1 MLHKLLPR
9 ACACAALFVV
19 FAFAFVSRPFV
30 AAQELSPS
38 ATPTPSPSP
47 TAGRRVS
54 DEEKVFERLE
64 WRNIGPA
71 NMGGRIADV
80 EGVAGNPNVVYVGT
94 ASGGIFKTTNGGNT
108 WRPIFER
115 ETTIS
120 VGDIALEPGN
130 PEVVW
135 VGTGESAVRNSISFG
150 DGVYKSTDG
159 GKTWQHVGLRDTER
173 ISKVLVSPRD
183 PNTVYV
189 GALGHAFGPNTE
201 RGVFMTTDGGRTWA
215 KTLYID
221 NQHGVSD
228 MDIDPQNPN
237 IIYAGMWFFERK
249 PWTHK
254 SGSEKG
260 GIFRSTDGGRT
271 WTKLT
276 TGLPKMIGRIG
287 IAVSQSNPNVVYA
300 IMEAKEGKLYRSDD
314 KGETWRRVSDQA
326 NIVSRGF
333 YYTHVRVDPT
343 NENHVYA
350 VASTLFVSID
360 GGRTFRPITGRT
372 HVDYH
377 AFWMDAKD
385 PRRVWVGE
393 DGGVAVSYD
402 AGDTWE
408 PVYNMAIGQFY
419 QVFLDN
425 RLPFYYAMGGLQDN
439 GSWTGPTRNREPAG
453 ILNDDWRMVSFGDG
467 FHMFN
472 HADDPD
478 LYLSESQGG
487 DVVRTDMKTR
497 EQQEVIPSMH
507 ASEGGAA
514 VDLPYRFNWNTPL
527 IPSPHD
533 KNTVY
538 LGGNV
543 LFKSNDFGRTWTP
556 ISPDLT
562 TNDKEKQRDA
572 GGPVA
577 FENTGAEYHTTII
590 SVAESPLKAGTI
602 WAGTDDGNLQET
614 IDGGKTWSNL
624 TKNVPDLKP
633 NSPVSHVEPSATD
646 AALVYVAFD
655 RHLLDDFRPYV
666 FKSTDGGRT
675 FRNISGDLPD
685 HAYVHVVREDPKNP
699 NLIYA
704 GTELGIFASYTSG
717 RDWLPLRLKNLPT
730 VAVHDIKIHP
740 RDNDIVIATHGR
752 SLYVFDDATP
762 IQQMTPQVRAEDVHL
777 FDLRPALRYAQ
788 MMTRYGLGDKQ
799 FAAQNPPYGAL
810 ITYYLKSKPDDK
822 ATFKMQIFD
831 ARGNLVSEIA
841 RPAKEQGLNRVVWDL
856 RFGGAKV
863 RRPPTE
869 EEPPFPGAPRGPAVV
884 PGTYTVKL
892 TVGDKTVQKTV
903 EVRLDPTVNAPLAD
917 LQKLQEMSLKLRDMQ
932 SATNTALRTLDS
944 LKTQLEFIER
954 TEKDRTGDLP
964 KEFADK
970 LTAYKKQVDDL
981 SGKLAR
987 PEDRFGG
994 VPSHA
999 QLIDRLG
1006 GLFFTIDAANAAPT
1020 QAQQTYYGELQ
1031 SEFRQKLEEVNRF
1044 ITQTVPQMN
1053 ETLRH
1058 FNAPQLVPGKPVD
1071 ENSGGAQPPPGAADD
1086 ADENAAH
1093 PGGK

>member
-1 MLHKLLPR
+1 MSHKLPR
-9 ACACAALFVV
+9 ACARLALF
-19 FAFAFVSRPFV
+19 AAIFV
-30 AAQELSPS
+30 ASICTVVAQELSPS
-38 ATPTPSPSP
+38 ASPTPSPSA
-47 TAGRRVS
+47 TAQRPVTE
-54 DEEKVFERLE
+54 EEKAFSRLE
-64 WRNIGPA
+64 WRSIGPA

-80 EGVAGNPNVVYVGT
+80 EGVPGNPNIVYVGT
-94 ASGGIFKTTNGGNT
+94 ASGGIFKTTNAGVT

-115 ETTIS
+115 ESTIS
-120 VGDIALEPGN
+120 VGSIALEPGN
-130 PEVVW
+130 PDVVW

-201 RGVFMTTDGGRTWA
+201 RGVFMTTDGGRTWQ

-237 IIYAGMWFFERK
+237 IIYAGMWYFERK
-249 PWTHK
+249 PWTHT

-260 GIFRSTDGGRT
+260 GLFRSIDGGRT

-276 TGLPKMIGRIG
+276 MGLPKVIGRIG
-287 IAVSQSNPNVVYA
+287 VAVSQSNPNVVYA
-300 IMEAKEGKLYRSDD
+300 IMEAKEGKLYRSND
-314 KGETWRRVSDQA
+314 KGETWQRVSDQA
-326 NIVSRGF
+326 SIVSRGF

-350 VASTLFVSID
+350 VASTLFSSID
-360 GGRTFRPITGRT
+360 GGRTFRAITGQT

-377 AFWMDAKD
+377 AFWMDPKD

-402 AGDTWE
+402 GGERWE
-408 PVYNMAIGQFY
+408 PVYSMAIGQFY
-419 QVFLDN
+419 EVHVDN
-425 RLPFYYAMGGLQDN
+425 RAPFYNAMGGLQDN
-439 GSWTGPTRNREPAG
+439 GSWTGPTRTREPSG

-467 FHMFN
+467 FWMFN
-472 HADDPD
+472 HPDDPE

-487 DVVRTDMKTR
+487 NVVRTDMRTR
-497 EQQEVIPSMH
+497 EQQESIPSEG
-507 ASEGGAA
+507 AGEGGAA
-514 VDLPYRFNWNTPL
+514 INLPFRFNWNSPL
-527 IPSPHD
+527 VPSPHD

-543 LFKSNDFGRTWTP
+543 LFKSTDFGKSWTA

-562 TNDKEKQRDA
+562 TNDKEKQKDA

-577 FENTGAEYHTTII
+577 YEDTGAEYHTTII

-602 WAGTDDGNLQET
+602 WAGTDDGNLQVT
-614 IDGGKTWSNL
+614 TDGGKTWRNV
-624 TKNVPDLKP
+624 TKSVPDLK
-633 NSPVSHVEPSATD
+633 SFSSVSHVEPSASNAD
-646 AALVYVAFD
+646 VVYVTFD

-666 FKSTDGGRT
+666 YKSTDGGRT
-675 FRNISGDLPD
+675 WRNITGDLPD
-685 HAYVHVVREDPKNP
+685 KAYVHVVREDPKNP

-717 RDWLPLRLKNLPT
+717 RDWIPLRLKNLPT
-730 VAVHDIKIHP
+730 VAVHDIKVHP
-740 RDNDIVIATHGR
+740 RDNDIIIATHGR

-762 IQQMTPQVRAEDVHL
+762 LQQMTPQVRAEDVHL
-777 FDLRPALRYAQ
+777 FDVRPALRYSQ
-788 MMTRYGLGDKQ
+788 MMTRYGIGDKA
-799 FAAQNPPYGAL
+799 FTGQNPPYGAL

-856 RFGGAKV
+856 RFGGARV

-869 EEPPFPGAPRGPAVV
+869 EEPPFFGGPRGPAVV
-884 PGTYTVKL
+884 PGTYTLKL
-892 TVGDKTVQKTV
+892 TVGDKVVQKPV
-903 EVRLDPTVNAPLAD
+903 EVRLDPNVTTPLAE

-932 SATNTALRTLDS
+932 SATNTALRAMDS
-944 LKTQLEFIER
+944 LKSQLDFIER
-954 TEKDRTGDLP
+954 TQKDRAGDLP

-987 PEDRFGG
+987 PEDHFGG
-994 VPSHA
+994 VPSRP
-999 QLIDRLG
+999 QLSDRLG
-1006 GLFFTIDAANAAPT
+1006 GLFFTIDSVNAAPN
-1020 QAQQTYYGELQ
+1020 QAQQSYFTDLQ
-1031 SEFRQKLEEVNRF
+1031 TEFHQKLEEVNRF

-1053 ETLRH
+1053 ETLKR
-1058 FNAPQLVPGKPVD
+1058 FNAPQLIPGKPVD
-1071 ENSGGAQPPPGAADD
+1071 ENGGGTQTQPGETNDTGED
-1086 ADENAAH
+1086 AAH